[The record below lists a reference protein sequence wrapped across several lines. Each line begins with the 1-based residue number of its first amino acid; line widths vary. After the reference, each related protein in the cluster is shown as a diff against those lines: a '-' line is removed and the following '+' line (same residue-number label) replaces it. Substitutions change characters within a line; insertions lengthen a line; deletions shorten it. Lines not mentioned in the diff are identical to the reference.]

1 MGKHSLRKAT
11 RIRARDPWHLINI
24 FGLQLH
30 FISIS
35 SVTVRAKTRAN
46 RKLIIS
52 SARHSLSLILG
63 FCHVSRKEI
72 RGLRLGP
79 GRAGDSSLL
88 SHMCLGRAAFV
99 WACHT
104 TTNKLRHKGRIYM
117 WNYFFANNFK
127 KRSIFIL
134 FKNTSRNKSL
144 WIIVTINSVK
154 LNNQFQSLY
163 DSEVIDISI
172 H

>member
-1 MGKHSLRKAT
+1 MGIHSLRKAT

-24 FGLQLH
+24 FGLQLY

-63 FCHVSRKEI
+63 FCHVSRKEK

-99 WACHT
+99 WACHAT
-104 TTNKLRHKGRIYM
+104 TTNSATREEYICGIISLQIILKNVLFSFYSRI
-117 WNYFFANNFK
+117 
-127 KRSIFIL
+127 L
-134 FKNTSRNKSL
+134 L
-144 WIIVTINSVK
+144 VINH
-154 LNNQFQSLY
+154 
-163 DSEVIDISI
+163 SELSSQ
-172 H
+172 

>member
-1 MGKHSLRKAT
+1 MGIHSPRKAT

-30 FISIS
+30 FISS
-35 SVTVRAKTRAN
+35 LTVRAKTRAN

-63 FCHVSRKEI
+63 FCHVSRKEK
-72 RGLRLGP
+72 RGLRLDP

-99 WACHT
+99 WACHAT
-104 TTNKLRHKGRIYM
+104 TTNSATREEYICGIISLQIILKNVLFSFYSRI
-117 WNYFFANNFK
+117 
-127 KRSIFIL
+127 L
-134 FKNTSRNKSL
+134 L
-144 WIIVTINSVK
+144 VINH
-154 LNNQFQSLY
+154 
-163 DSEVIDISI
+163 SELSSQ
-172 H
+172 

>member
-1 MGKHSLRKAT
+1 MGKHSPRKAT

-63 FCHVSRKEI
+63 FCHVSRKEK

-99 WACHT
+99 WACHAT
-104 TTNKLRHKGRIYM
+104 TTNSATREEYICGIISLQIILKNVLFSFYSRI
-117 WNYFFANNFK
+117 
-127 KRSIFIL
+127 L
-134 FKNTSRNKSL
+134 L
-144 WIIVTINSVK
+144 VINH
-154 LNNQFQSLY
+154 
-163 DSEVIDISI
+163 SELSSQ
-172 H
+172 

>member
-63 FCHVSRKEI
+63 FCHVSRKEK

-99 WACHT
+99 WACHAT
-104 TTNKLRHKGRIYM
+104 TTNSATREEYICGIISLQIILKNVLFSFNSRI
-117 WNYFFANNFK
+117 
-127 KRSIFIL
+127 L
-134 FKNTSRNKSL
+134 L
-144 WIIVTINSVK
+144 VINH
-154 LNNQFQSLY
+154 
-163 DSEVIDISI
+163 SELSSQ
-172 H
+172 

>member
-63 FCHVSRKEI
+63 FCHVSRKEK

-79 GRAGDSSLL
+79 GRAGDSGLL

-99 WACHT
+99 WACQAT
-104 TTNKLRHKGRIYM
+104 TTNSATREGYICGIISLQIILKNVLFSFYSRI
-117 WNYFFANNFK
+117 
-127 KRSIFIL
+127 L
-134 FKNTSRNKSL
+134 L
-144 WIIVTINSVK
+144 VINH
-154 LNNQFQSLY
+154 
-163 DSEVIDISI
+163 SELSSQ
-172 H
+172 

>member
-1 MGKHSLRKAT
+1 MGIHSLRKAT

-63 FCHVSRKEI
+63 FCHVSRKEK

-88 SHMCLGRAAFV
+88 SNMCLGRAAFV
-99 WACHT
+99 WACHAT
-104 TTNKLRHKGRIYM
+104 TTNSATREEYICGIISLQIILKNVLFSFYSRI
-117 WNYFFANNFK
+117 
-127 KRSIFIL
+127 L
-134 FKNTSRNKSL
+134 L
-144 WIIVTINSVK
+144 VINH
-154 LNNQFQSLY
+154 
-163 DSEVIDISI
+163 SELSSQ
-172 H
+172 

>member
-1 MGKHSLRKAT
+1 MGIHSLRKAT

-63 FCHVSRKEI
+63 FCHVSRKEK

-99 WACHT
+99 WACHAT
-104 TTNKLRHKGRIYM
+104 TTNSATREEYICGIISLQIILKNVLFSFYSRI
-117 WNYFFANNFK
+117 
-127 KRSIFIL
+127 L
-134 FKNTSRNKSL
+134 L
-144 WIIVTINSVK
+144 IINH
-154 LNNQFQSLY
+154 
-163 DSEVIDISI
+163 SELSSQ
-172 H
+172 

>member
-63 FCHVSRKEI
+63 FCHVSRKEK

-88 SHMCLGRAAFV
+88 SNMCLGRAAFV
-99 WACHT
+99 WACHAT
-104 TTNKLRHKGRIYM
+104 TTNSATREEYICGIISLQIILKNVLFSFYSRI
-117 WNYFFANNFK
+117 
-127 KRSIFIL
+127 L
-134 FKNTSRNKSL
+134 L
-144 WIIVTINSVK
+144 VINH
-154 LNNQFQSLY
+154 
-163 DSEVIDISI
+163 SELSSQ
-172 H
+172 

>member
-1 MGKHSLRKAT
+1 MGKHSPRKAT
-11 RIRARDPWHLINI
+11 RIRARDLWHLINI

-35 SVTVRAKTRAN
+35 SLTVRAKTRAN

-63 FCHVSRKEI
+63 FCHVSRKEK

-99 WACHT
+99 WACHAT
-104 TTNKLRHKGRIYM
+104 TTNSATREEYICGIISLQIILKNVLFSFYSRI
-117 WNYFFANNFK
+117 
-127 KRSIFIL
+127 L
-134 FKNTSRNKSL
+134 L
-144 WIIVTINSVK
+144 VINH
-154 LNNQFQSLY
+154 
-163 DSEVIDISI
+163 SELSSQ
-172 H
+172 

>member
-1 MGKHSLRKAT
+1 M
-11 RIRARDPWHLINI
+11 INI

-35 SVTVRAKTRAN
+35 SLTVRAKTRAN

-63 FCHVSRKEI
+63 FCHVSRKEK

-99 WACHT
+99 WACHAT
-104 TTNKLRHKGRIYM
+104 TTNSATREEYICGIISLQIILKNVLFSFYSRI
-117 WNYFFANNFK
+117 
-127 KRSIFIL
+127 L
-134 FKNTSRNKSL
+134 L
-144 WIIVTINSVK
+144 VINH
-154 LNNQFQSLY
+154 
-163 DSEVIDISI
+163 SELSSQ
-172 H
+172 

>member
-1 MGKHSLRKAT
+1 MRKHSLRKAT

-63 FCHVSRKEI
+63 FCHVSRKEK

-99 WACHT
+99 WACHAT
-104 TTNKLRHKGRIYM
+104 TTNSATREEYICGIISLQIILKNVLFSFYSRI
-117 WNYFFANNFK
+117 
-127 KRSIFIL
+127 L
-134 FKNTSRNKSL
+134 L
-144 WIIVTINSVK
+144 VINH
-154 LNNQFQSLY
+154 
-163 DSEVIDISI
+163 SELSSQ
-172 H
+172 

>member
-1 MGKHSLRKAT
+1 MGIHSLRKAT

-63 FCHVSRKEI
+63 FCHVSRKEK

-99 WACHT
+99 WACHAT
-104 TTNKLRHKGRIYM
+104 TTNSATREEYICGIISLQIILKNVLFSFNSRI
-117 WNYFFANNFK
+117 
-127 KRSIFIL
+127 L
-134 FKNTSRNKSL
+134 L
-144 WIIVTINSVK
+144 VINH
-154 LNNQFQSLY
+154 
-163 DSEVIDISI
+163 SELSSQ
-172 H
+172 

>member
-1 MGKHSLRKAT
+1 MGKHSRRKAT

-52 SARHSLSLILG
+52 SALHSLSLILG
-63 FCHVSRKEI
+63 FCHVSRKEK

-88 SHMCLGRAAFV
+88 SHMCLGRATFV
-99 WACHT
+99 WACHAT
-104 TTNKLRHKGRIYM
+104 TTNSATREGYICGIISLQIILKNVLFSFYSRI
-117 WNYFFANNFK
+117 
-127 KRSIFIL
+127 L
-134 FKNTSRNKSL
+134 L
-144 WIIVTINSVK
+144 VINH
-154 LNNQFQSLY
+154 
-163 DSEVIDISI
+163 SELSSQ
-172 H
+172 

>member
-35 SVTVRAKTRAN
+35 SVTVGAKTRAN

-63 FCHVSRKEI
+63 FCHVSRKEK

-99 WACHT
+99 WACHAT
-104 TTNKLRHKGRIYM
+104 TTNSATREEYICGIISLQIILKNVLFSFYSRI
-117 WNYFFANNFK
+117 
-127 KRSIFIL
+127 L
-134 FKNTSRNKSL
+134 L
-144 WIIVTINSVK
+144 VINH
-154 LNNQFQSLY
+154 
-163 DSEVIDISI
+163 SELSSQ
-172 H
+172 

>member
-1 MGKHSLRKAT
+1 MGKHSPRKAT

-24 FGLQLH
+24 FGLQLY

-63 FCHVSRKEI
+63 FCHVSRKEK

-99 WACHT
+99 WACHAT
-104 TTNKLRHKGRIYM
+104 TTNSATREEYICGIISLQIILKNVLFSFYSRI
-117 WNYFFANNFK
+117 
-127 KRSIFIL
+127 L
-134 FKNTSRNKSL
+134 L
-144 WIIVTINSVK
+144 VINH
-154 LNNQFQSLY
+154 
-163 DSEVIDISI
+163 SELSSQ
-172 H
+172 

>member
-1 MGKHSLRKAT
+1 MGKHSPRKAT

-35 SVTVRAKTRAN
+35 SLTVRAKTRAN

-63 FCHVSRKEI
+63 FCHVSRKEK

-88 SHMCLGRAAFV
+88 SHMCPGRAAFV
-99 WACHT
+99 WACHAT
-104 TTNKLRHKGRIYM
+104 TTNSATREEYICGIISLQIILKNVLFSFYSRI
-117 WNYFFANNFK
+117 
-127 KRSIFIL
+127 L
-134 FKNTSRNKSL
+134 L
-144 WIIVTINSVK
+144 VINH
-154 LNNQFQSLY
+154 
-163 DSEVIDISI
+163 SELSSQ
-172 H
+172 

>member
-35 SVTVRAKTRAN
+35 SLTVRAKTRAN

-63 FCHVSRKEI
+63 FCHVSRKEK

-99 WACHT
+99 WACHAT
-104 TTNKLRHKGRIYM
+104 TTNSATREEYICGIISLQIILKNVLFSFYSRI
-117 WNYFFANNFK
+117 
-127 KRSIFIL
+127 L
-134 FKNTSRNKSL
+134 L
-144 WIIVTINSVK
+144 VINH
-154 LNNQFQSLY
+154 
-163 DSEVIDISI
+163 SELSSQ
-172 H
+172 

>member
-63 FCHVSRKEI
+63 FCHVSRKEK

-99 WACHT
+99 WACHAT
-104 TTNKLRHKGRIYM
+104 TTNSATREEYICGIISLQIILKNVLFSFYSRI
-117 WNYFFANNFK
+117 
-127 KRSIFIL
+127 L
-134 FKNTSRNKSL
+134 L
-144 WIIVTINSVK
+144 VINH
-154 LNNQFQSLY
+154 
-163 DSEVIDISI
+163 SELSSQ
-172 H
+172 

>member
-1 MGKHSLRKAT
+1 MGKHSPRKAT

-35 SVTVRAKTRAN
+35 SLTVRAKTRAN

-63 FCHVSRKEI
+63 FCHVSCKEK

-99 WACHT
+99 WACHAT
-104 TTNKLRHKGRIYM
+104 TTNSATREEYICGIISLQIILKNVLFSFYSRI
-117 WNYFFANNFK
+117 
-127 KRSIFIL
+127 L
-134 FKNTSRNKSL
+134 L
-144 WIIVTINSVK
+144 VINH
-154 LNNQFQSLY
+154 
-163 DSEVIDISI
+163 SELSSQ
-172 H
+172 

>member
-1 MGKHSLRKAT
+1 M
-11 RIRARDPWHLINI
+11 INI

-63 FCHVSRKEI
+63 FCHVSRKEK

-99 WACHT
+99 WACHAT
-104 TTNKLRHKGRIYM
+104 TTNSATREEYICGIISLQIILKNVLFSFYSRI
-117 WNYFFANNFK
+117 
-127 KRSIFIL
+127 L
-134 FKNTSRNKSL
+134 L
-144 WIIVTINSVK
+144 IINH
-154 LNNQFQSLY
+154 
-163 DSEVIDISI
+163 SELSSQ
-172 H
+172 

>member
-11 RIRARDPWHLINI
+11 RIRTRDPWHLINI

-63 FCHVSRKEI
+63 FCHVSRKEK

-79 GRAGDSSLL
+79 GRAGDSRLL
-88 SHMCLGRAAFV
+88 SHMCLWRATFV
-99 WACHT
+99 WVCHVT
-104 TTNKLRHKGRIYM
+104 TTNSATREGYICGIISLQIILKNVLFSFYSRI
-117 WNYFFANNFK
+117 
-127 KRSIFIL
+127 L
-134 FKNTSRNKSL
+134 L
-144 WIIVTINSVK
+144 VINH
-154 LNNQFQSLY
+154 
-163 DSEVIDISI
+163 SELSSQ
-172 H
+172 

>member
-1 MGKHSLRKAT
+1 MGIHSLSKAT

-63 FCHVSRKEI
+63 FCHVSRKEK

-99 WACHT
+99 WACHAT
-104 TTNKLRHKGRIYM
+104 TTNSATREEYICGIISLQIILKNVLFSFYSRI
-117 WNYFFANNFK
+117 
-127 KRSIFIL
+127 L
-134 FKNTSRNKSL
+134 L
-144 WIIVTINSVK
+144 VINH
-154 LNNQFQSLY
+154 
-163 DSEVIDISI
+163 SELSSQ
-172 H
+172 

>member
-1 MGKHSLRKAT
+1 MGIHSLRKAT

-63 FCHVSRKEI
+63 FCHVSRKEK

-99 WACHT
+99 WACHAT
-104 TTNKLRHKGRIYM
+104 TTNSATREEYICGIISLQIILKNVLFSFYSRIP
-117 WNYFFANNFK
+117 
-127 KRSIFIL
+127 L
-134 FKNTSRNKSL
+134 
-144 WIIVTINSVK
+144 VINH
-154 LNNQFQSLY
+154 
-163 DSEVIDISI
+163 SELSSQ
-172 H
+172 

>member
-63 FCHVSRKEI
+63 FCHVSRKEK

-79 GRAGDSSLL
+79 GRAGDSGLL

-99 WACHT
+99 WACHAT
-104 TTNKLRHKGRIYM
+104 TTNSVTREGYICGIISLQIILKNVLFSFYSRI
-117 WNYFFANNFK
+117 
-127 KRSIFIL
+127 L
-134 FKNTSRNKSL
+134 L
-144 WIIVTINSVK
+144 VINH
-154 LNNQFQSLY
+154 
-163 DSEVIDISI
+163 SELSSQ
-172 H
+172 

>member
-1 MGKHSLRKAT
+1 MGIHSLRKAT

-30 FISIS
+30 FISS
-35 SVTVRAKTRAN
+35 LTVRAKTRAN

-63 FCHVSRKEI
+63 FCHVSRKEK
-72 RGLRLGP
+72 RGLRLDP

-99 WACHT
+99 WACHAT
-104 TTNKLRHKGRIYM
+104 TTNSATREEYICGIISLQIILKNVLFSFYSRI
-117 WNYFFANNFK
+117 
-127 KRSIFIL
+127 L
-134 FKNTSRNKSL
+134 L
-144 WIIVTINSVK
+144 VINH
-154 LNNQFQSLY
+154 
-163 DSEVIDISI
+163 SELSSQ
-172 H
+172 

>member
-1 MGKHSLRKAT
+1 MGKHSPRKAT

-63 FCHVSRKEI
+63 FCHVSCKEK

-99 WACHT
+99 WACHAT
-104 TTNKLRHKGRIYM
+104 TTNSATREEYICGIISLQIILKNVLFSFYSRI
-117 WNYFFANNFK
+117 
-127 KRSIFIL
+127 L
-134 FKNTSRNKSL
+134 L
-144 WIIVTINSVK
+144 VINH
-154 LNNQFQSLY
+154 
-163 DSEVIDISI
+163 SELSSQ
-172 H
+172 

>member
-63 FCHVSRKEI
+63 FCHVSRKEK

-88 SHMCLGRAAFV
+88 SHMCLWRATFV
-99 WACHT
+99 WVCHAT
-104 TTNKLRHKGRIYM
+104 TTNSATREGYICGIISLQIILKNVLFSFYSRI
-117 WNYFFANNFK
+117 
-127 KRSIFIL
+127 L
-134 FKNTSRNKSL
+134 L
-144 WIIVTINSVK
+144 VINH
-154 LNNQFQSLY
+154 
-163 DSEVIDISI
+163 SELSSP
-172 H
+172 

>member
-1 MGKHSLRKAT
+1 MGKHSPRKAT

-35 SVTVRAKTRAN
+35 SLTVRAKTRAN
-46 RKLIIS
+46 RKLIIT

-63 FCHVSRKEI
+63 FCHVSRKEK

-99 WACHT
+99 WACHAT
-104 TTNKLRHKGRIYM
+104 TTNSATREEYICGIISLQIILKNVLFSFYSRI
-117 WNYFFANNFK
+117 
-127 KRSIFIL
+127 L
-134 FKNTSRNKSL
+134 L
-144 WIIVTINSVK
+144 VINH
-154 LNNQFQSLY
+154 
-163 DSEVIDISI
+163 SELSSQ
-172 H
+172 

>member
-1 MGKHSLRKAT
+1 MRKHSLRKAT
-11 RIRARDPWHLINI
+11 RIKARDPWHLINI

-63 FCHVSRKEI
+63 FCHVSRKEK

-99 WACHT
+99 WACHAT
-104 TTNKLRHKGRIYM
+104 TTNSATREEYICGIISLQIILKNVLFSFYSRIP
-117 WNYFFANNFK
+117 
-127 KRSIFIL
+127 L
-134 FKNTSRNKSL
+134 
-144 WIIVTINSVK
+144 VINH
-154 LNNQFQSLY
+154 
-163 DSEVIDISI
+163 SELSSQ
-172 H
+172 

>member
-1 MGKHSLRKAT
+1 MGKHSLRKAM

-63 FCHVSRKEI
+63 FCHVSRKEK

-88 SHMCLGRAAFV
+88 SHMCRGRATFV
-99 WACHT
+99 WACHAT
-104 TTNKLRHKGRIYM
+104 TTNSATREGYICGIIYLQIILKNVLFSFYSRI
-117 WNYFFANNFK
+117 
-127 KRSIFIL
+127 L
-134 FKNTSRNKSL
+134 L
-144 WIIVTINSVK
+144 VINH
-154 LNNQFQSLY
+154 
-163 DSEVIDISI
+163 SELSSQ
-172 H
+172 

>member
-1 MGKHSLRKAT
+1 MGKHSPRKAT

-35 SVTVRAKTRAN
+35 SLTVRAKTRAN

-63 FCHVSRKEI
+63 FCHVSRKEK

-99 WACHT
+99 WACHAT
-104 TTNKLRHKGRIYM
+104 TTNSATREEYICGIISLQIILKNVLFSFYSRI
-117 WNYFFANNFK
+117 
-127 KRSIFIL
+127 L
-134 FKNTSRNKSL
+134 L
-144 WIIVTINSVK
+144 VINH
-154 LNNQFQSLY
+154 
-163 DSEVIDISI
+163 SELSSQ
-172 H
+172 

>member
-63 FCHVSRKEI
+63 FCHVSRKEK
-72 RGLRLGP
+72 RGLRLGL
-79 GRAGDSSLL
+79 GRAGDSGLL

-99 WACHT
+99 WACQAI
-104 TTNKLRHKGRIYM
+104 TTNSATREGYICGIISLQIILKNVLFSFYSRI
-117 WNYFFANNFK
+117 
-127 KRSIFIL
+127 L
-134 FKNTSRNKSL
+134 L
-144 WIIVTINSVK
+144 VINH
-154 LNNQFQSLY
+154 
-163 DSEVIDISI
+163 SELSSQ
-172 H
+172 

>member
-1 MGKHSLRKAT
+1 MGKHSRRKAT

-63 FCHVSRKEI
+63 FCHVSRKEK

-88 SHMCLGRAAFV
+88 SHMCLGRVAFV
-99 WACHT
+99 WACHAT
-104 TTNKLRHKGRIYM
+104 TTNSATREGYICGIISLQIILKNVLFSFYSRI
-117 WNYFFANNFK
+117 
-127 KRSIFIL
+127 L
-134 FKNTSRNKSL
+134 L
-144 WIIVTINSVK
+144 VINH
-154 LNNQFQSLY
+154 
-163 DSEVIDISI
+163 SELSSQ
-172 H
+172 

>member
-1 MGKHSLRKAT
+1 MGIHSLRKAT

-35 SVTVRAKTRAN
+35 SLTVRAKTRAN

-63 FCHVSRKEI
+63 FCYVSRKEK
-72 RGLRLGP
+72 RGLPLGP

-99 WACHT
+99 WACHAT
-104 TTNKLRHKGRIYM
+104 TTNSATREEYICGIISLQIILKNVLFSFYSRI
-117 WNYFFANNFK
+117 
-127 KRSIFIL
+127 L
-134 FKNTSRNKSL
+134 L
-144 WIIVTINSVK
+144 VINH
-154 LNNQFQSLY
+154 
-163 DSEVIDISI
+163 SELSSQ
-172 H
+172 